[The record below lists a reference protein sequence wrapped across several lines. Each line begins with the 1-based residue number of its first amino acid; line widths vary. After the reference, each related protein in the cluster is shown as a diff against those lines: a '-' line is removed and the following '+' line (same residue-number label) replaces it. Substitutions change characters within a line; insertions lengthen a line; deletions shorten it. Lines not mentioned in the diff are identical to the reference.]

1 MFDVNH
7 IAKLARLGLSSDEL
21 SKIEKELSSVL
32 EYFKELQK
40 VDVSNVKPTSH
51 PYLLENVLRE
61 DVVKKQSPETADKLV
76 KSAPETK
83 NRYVK
88 VKPVL

>member
-1 MFDVNH
+1 MFDVKH

-21 SKIEKELSSVL
+21 SKIGKELSSVL
-32 EYFKELQK
+32 EYFKELEQA
-40 VDVSNVKPTSH
+40 DVSDVKGTSH
-51 PYLLENVLRE
+51 PYLLENVTRE
-61 DVVKKQSPETADKLV
+61 DVVKKQFPETVDKLV

-88 VKPVL
+88 VKLVL

>member
-32 EYFKELQK
+32 EYFKELQE
-40 VDVSNVKPTSH
+40 VDVSDVKPTSH
-51 PYLLENVLRE
+51 PYLLENITRE

-76 KSAPETK
+76 KLAPETK